1 MWMSEVEMNVW
12 MRGLEASLIAPQAAS
27 MSALWVRARPHTTGP
42 STSRAMAWTASKSP
56 GAVTGKPASITS
68 TRSRAS
74 CWAISTFSCVFSE
87 MPGDC
92 SPSLS
97 VVSKMWTRSW
107 SGVDPGPLMAFLL
120 RVETQMTLSVAALA
134 PPSVTPPA
142 GGGEGGAPGSCGTK
156 SSSAGTLAHT
166 LNLTSG
172 EPPVDA
178 ARIQARAVVKVAA
191 ISLAVIAAALL
202 LAIIVLHV
210 RTEIR
215 WLFAALFLALA
226 MNPAVDRVEGLRIRG
241 HRIFPRWLAI
251 LVVYVLV
258 LALFVFLILQVVP
271 PIIRE
276 FEHLG
281 SKVPGYVHDFR
292 QWANQNQQ
300 FQELNHK
307 YNITLTLSQ
316 QASTIPSKLG
326 GAASDIQTITVSIL
340 EHLLAAITILAL
352 TFFLLLDGR
361 QQGERALSR
370 MEPET
375 ATRWRRIATRIA
387 GVVKSYVS
395 VNLLLAIAAGVFTWL
410 SLELL
415 GVDLAVTMGV
425 IVGFLDLVALIGW
438 VALFLVYQQVQ
449 DRVIQPLL
457 YKSAVRVHPAVA
469 IMAILVGGELAGI
482 LGALLAIP
490 TAATIGV
497 LIDETL
503 RWRRETS
510 GQTGSQPADSGPSGA
525 AQPEPA
531 AD

>member
-1 MWMSEVEMNVW
+1 
-12 MRGLEASLIAPQAAS
+12 
-27 MSALWVRARPHTTGP
+27 
-42 STSRAMAWTASKSP
+42 
-56 GAVTGKPASITS
+56 
-68 TRSRAS
+68 
-74 CWAISTFSCVFSE
+74 
-87 MPGDC
+87 
-92 SPSLS
+92 
-97 VVSKMWTRSW
+97 
-107 SGVDPGPLMAFLL
+107 
-120 RVETQMTLSVAALA
+120 
-134 PPSVTPPA
+134 
-142 GGGEGGAPGSCGTK
+142 
-156 SSSAGTLAHT
+156 
-166 LNLTSG
+166 
-172 EPPVDA
+172 VDA

-191 ISLAVIAAALL
+191 ISLVVIAAAVL

-215 WLFAALFLALA
+215 WVFAALFLALA
-226 MNPAVDRVEGLRIRG
+226 MNPAVDRVESLRIRG

-300 FQELNHK
+300 FQELNQK

-326 GAASDIQTITVSIL
+326 GAASDIQSITVSIL

-361 QQGERALSR
+361 QQGERLLSR
-370 MEPET
+370 MQPET

-425 IVGFLDLVALIGW
+425 IVGFLDLVPLIGFTVGGFFVAIVAAFHNFPGALIAW
-438 VALFLVYQQVQ
+438 LALFLVYQQVQ

-457 YKSAVRVHPAVA
+457 YKNAVRVHPAVA
-469 IMAILVGGELAGI
+469 IIAILVGGELAGI

-510 GQTGSQPADSGPSGA
+510 GQVESTPAGSGPSGA
-525 AQPEPA
+525 TQPEPA

>member
-1 MWMSEVEMNVW
+1 ME
-12 MRGLEASLIAPQAAS
+12 
-27 MSALWVRARPHTTGP
+27 
-42 STSRAMAWTASKSP
+42 
-56 GAVTGKPASITS
+56 
-68 TRSRAS
+68 
-74 CWAISTFSCVFSE
+74 
-87 MPGDC
+87 
-92 SPSLS
+92 
-97 VVSKMWTRSW
+97 
-107 SGVDPGPLMAFLL
+107 
-120 RVETQMTLSVAALA
+120 
-134 PPSVTPPA
+134 
-142 GGGEGGAPGSCGTK
+142 
-156 SSSAGTLAHT
+156 
-166 LNLTSG
+166 
-172 EPPVDA
+172 A

-191 ISLAVIAAALL
+191 ISLVVIAAALL

-226 MNPAVDRVEGLRIRG
+226 MNPAVDRVESLRVRG

-326 GAASDIQTITVSIL
+326 GAASDVQTITVSIL

-361 QQGERALSR
+361 QQGERMLSR
-370 MEPET
+370 MQPEN

-425 IVGFLDLVALIGW
+425 IVGFLDLVPLIGFTVGGFFVAIVAAFHNFPGALIAW

-469 IMAILVGGELAGI
+469 IIAILVGGELAGI

-503 RWRRETS
+503 RWRREAS
-510 GQTGSQPADSGPSGA
+510 DQTASQPADSGPSGA